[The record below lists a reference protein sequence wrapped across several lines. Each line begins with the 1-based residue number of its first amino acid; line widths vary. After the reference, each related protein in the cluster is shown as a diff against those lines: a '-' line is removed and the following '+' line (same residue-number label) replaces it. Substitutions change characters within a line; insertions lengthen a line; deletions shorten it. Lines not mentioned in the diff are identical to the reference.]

1 MDHKFIYKKYL
12 YNLKDYYD
20 ECFDDIL
27 LGIWNNIN
35 SFDESKNSFENW
47 IAAIS
52 KYKAIDYK
60 RKYNKHL
67 EEENI
72 EELNIPSKENTF
84 ETITKNE
91 LDKEVEQIL
100 DHLSTEDKNIFIK
113 LFVEGKEVE
122 YVSQEMNIH
131 KNNIYNRV
139 SKGKAK
145 LRKLF
150 QR

>member
-12 YNLKDYYD
+12 YNLKDYHD